1 MRQVQGLPELIVS
14 LGGRRLAAADT
25 ARIVSIRV
33 SSTLAQPAQC
43 LLAWAADD
51 TLGLD
56 PATGDALRVEIGGH
70 REPLFVGEVTV
81 VEYSYRADTGRQ
93 LRIRAYDFLHRLR
106 KRQSTRLLDA
116 TDLRGVAEALSAGS
130 GLSVE
135 APSDPTGP
143 VYQVARSDLD
153 LLVEVA
159 ARHGRYPAVRD
170 GTLHLVTLAG
180 DGESTSLSYG
190 TTLHAAEIEVSA
202 EPAFRSAEATWW
214 DAASTDTRSVRVAD
228 SQSAPAVRADPGP
241 ARLGGGGPVLR
252 QDDLREGS
260 VDEPRGLAVA
270 ELDVRRQGEVTAV
283 LVAEGTPVLQAGRR
297 VKVEGLRSAVD
308 GTYAITEA
316 THDITIAG
324 YETTV
329 SSRPPAPPRRRS
341 RDQVTLGVVS
351 DVDDPED
358 RGRVRVRLPA
368 YPDLVS
374 GWAPVLLPAA
384 GPDKGL
390 VALPDV
396 DDRVLVLLPGR
407 DPAHAI
413 VLGGL
418 YGTASPPLPR
428 TERPASSAQAA
439 PAFAAAAPERGAT
452 ALVRTRDGQ
461 QVVLDGTNSIL
472 SLTDGHGSSV
482 ELGPA
487 LLRITAATDL
497 LIEAPGR
504 ALRVRA
510 RTVDFEEAP

>member
-1 MRQVQGLPELIVS
+1 MRQAQGLPELIVS
-14 LGGRRLAAADT
+14 LAGRRLAAADS
-25 ARIVSIRV
+25 ARIITIQVHSVI
-33 SSTLAQPAQC
+33 AQPTQC

-51 TLGLD
+51 TLGVD
-56 PATGDALRVEIGGH
+56 PGTGDALRIEIGGH

-93 LRIRAYDFLHRLR
+93 LRVRAYDALHRLR
-106 KRQSTRLLDA
+106 KRQSTRLLEA
-116 TDLRGVAEALSAGS
+116 TDLRGVAETLAAGT
-130 GLSVE
+130 GLRVE
-135 APSDPTGP
+135 APPDPVGP
-143 VYQVARSDLD
+143 VYQTARSDLD

-159 ARHGRYPAVRD
+159 ARHGRYPVVHG
-170 GTLHLVTLAG
+170 GTLKLVGLAG
-180 DGESTSLSYG
+180 DGEPSTVTYG

-202 EPAFRSAEATWW
+202 EPSFRSAEATWW
-214 DAASTDTRSVRVAD
+214 DAASTDTQSARVAE
-228 SQSAPAVRADPGP
+228 SQAAASVRADPGP
-241 ARLGGGGPVLR
+241 SRLGGGGALLR
-252 QDDLREGS
+252 HDELREGS
-260 VDEPRGLAVA
+260 VAEPRSLAGA
-270 ELDVRRQGEVTAV
+270 ELDVRRLGEVTAV
-283 LVAEGTPVLQAGRR
+283 LVVEGNPALKAGRR
-297 VKVEGLRSAVD
+297 VRVEGVRTAVE
-308 GTYAITEA
+308 GTYAIAEA
-316 THDITIAG
+316 THEISVTG

-329 SSRPPAPPRRRS
+329 SSRPPAPPRPRA
-341 RDQVTLGVVS
+341 RDQVSLGVVT

-368 YPDLVS
+368 YADLAS

-384 GPDKGL
+384 GADKGV

-407 DPAHAI
+407 DPAQAI

-418 YGTASPPLPR
+418 YGTTSPPLPR
-428 TERPASSAQAA
+428 TERPANSAQTA
-439 PAFAAAAPERGAT
+439 PALAGGPPERGAT
-452 ALVRTRDGQ
+452 TLVRTRDGQ

-482 ELGPA
+482 ELGPS

>member
-1 MRQVQGLPELIVS
+1 MRQAQGLPELIVS
-14 LGGRRLAAADT
+14 LAGRRLAAADS
-25 ARIVSIRV
+25 ARIITIRV
-33 SSTLAQPAQC
+33 NSAIAQPAQC

-51 TLGLD
+51 TLGVD
-56 PATGDALRVEIGGH
+56 PGTGDALRIEIGGH

-93 LRIRAYDFLHRLR
+93 LRIRAYDPLHRLR

-116 TDLRGVAEALSAGS
+116 TDLRGVTEILAADT
-130 GLSVE
+130 GLHVE
-135 APSDPTGP
+135 APSDPVGT
-143 VYQVARSDLD
+143 VYQTARSDLD

-159 ARHGRYPAVRD
+159 ARHGRYPVVY
-170 GTLHLVTLAG
+170 GGVLTLVGLAG
-180 DGESTSLSYG
+180 DGEPSTVTYG

-202 EPAFRSAEATWW
+202 EPSFRSAQASWW
-214 DAASTDTRSVRVAD
+214 DAASTDTQSARVAD
-228 SQSAPAVRADPGP
+228 SPAAASVRADAGP
-241 ARLGGGGPVLR
+241 SRLGGGGAVLR
-252 QDDLREGS
+252 QDELREGS
-260 VDEPRGLAVA
+260 VAEPRSLASA
-270 ELDVRRQGEVTAV
+270 ELDVRRLGEVTAV
-283 LVAEGTPVLQAGRR
+283 LVVEGNPALQAGRR
-297 VKVEGLRSAVD
+297 VRVEGVRTAVE

-316 THDITIAG
+316 THEISVTG

-329 SSRPPAPPRRRS
+329 SSRPPASPRPRD
-341 RDQVTLGVVS
+341 RDQVSLGIVT
-351 DVDDPED
+351 DVADPED

-368 YPDLVS
+368 YGDLPS

-384 GPDKGL
+384 GTDKGV

-396 DDRVLVLLPGR
+396 DDHVLVLLPGR
-407 DPAHAI
+407 DPAQAI

-418 YGTASPPLPR
+418 YGPTSPPLPL
-428 TERPASSAQAA
+428 TERPSNSAQTA
-439 PAFAAAAPERGAT
+439 PALASGPTERGAT

-482 ELGPA
+482 ELGPS